1 MQVCLGLGV
10 EYYRIS
16 VPIVYVYG
24 VVVMRNVCVAIICKT
39 KLFGVWNHLVDLLAV
54 LQEHV
59 HIRTDFRTTQSLA
72 MT

>member
-1 MQVCLGLGV
+1 
-10 EYYRIS
+10 
-16 VPIVYVYG
+16 
-24 VVVMRNVCVAIICKT
+24 MRNVCVAIICKT